1 MGVVLLNSYMGTNED
16 TQGIV
21 DKGRHFTAYARE
33 GISEET
39 RDIYSHMIHL
49 QEKIAHTCR
58 IARGE
63 WEKNQKKNEKYSNRK
78 ARFRKLDIGDKVKE
92 QLPLKR
98 NKMLLKC

>member
-1 MGVVLLNSYMGTNED
+1 MKILKELWT
-16 TQGIV
+16 
-21 DKGRHFTAYARE
+21 RE

>member
-1 MGVVLLNSYMGTNED
+1 MKVMGLVLLNSYMGTNED

-21 DKGRHFTAYARE
+21 DKGRHFRRN
-33 GISEET
+33 T
-39 RDIYSHMIHL
+39 RHIYHMIHL